1 MNSYFPHQVFRISF
15 FIFFGC
21 ISSSWSESSTR
32 GDNYLTALFES
43 EISHGNTMLEDL
55 STVKKEELVNT
66 ILNRAQF
73 VFSGM
78 LYGYQFN
85 YTPQDTRREVSE
97 AYSIKLI
104 KEISRGNKSLSVI
117 ETFQTDNQVYVRL
130 GYRLNKSDISHR
142 EAWNSN
148 SIPVSSGTG
157 TGNRFLNENGR
168 RQALESAMI
177 VAIRNHLRAR
187 ISKPRLIK
195 GEVFIWKTPMT
206 VVSANEF
213 HTTVTIKILIDKIVP
228 YLVF

>member
-1 MNSYFPHQVFRISF
+1 
-15 FIFFGC
+15 
-21 ISSSWSESSTR
+21 
-32 GDNYLTALFES
+32 
-43 EISHGNTMLEDL
+43 
-55 STVKKEELVNT
+55 
-66 ILNRAQF
+66 
-73 VFSGM
+73 
-78 LYGYQFN
+78 
-85 YTPQDTRREVSE
+85 
-97 AYSIKLI
+97 SIKLI
-104 KEISRGNKSLSVI
+104 KEIPRGNKALSVI
-117 ETFQTDNQVYVRL
+117 ETFQTNNQVYVRL
-130 GYRLNKSDISHR
+130 RYRLNKSDISHR